1 MELMSPSMP
10 SINTSGL
17 ASEPSPI
24 VPVPRILMLI
34 LLSNAPLVVVI
45 CNPGTTPCRACTA
58 FCTGRDVSASESTV
72 PTEPVRLTFFC
83 VPKPTTTTSSKVL
96 VSSCSMILRTDCPVY
111 FTSFVVYPTNEI
123 CRILPF
129 FTPSRVNRPSMSV
142 VVPFVVPLTTTV
154 APITVPKASSTV
166 PVTFPFCWEILVLG

>member
-45 CNPGTTPCRACTA
+45 CNPGTTPCRA
-58 FCTGRDVSASESTV
+58 
-72 PTEPVRLTFFC
+72 
-83 VPKPTTTTSSKVL
+83 
-96 VSSCSMILRTDCPVY
+96 CSMILRTDCPVY

-166 PVTFPFCWEILVLG
+166 PVTFPFCWEILVLGWLGICSAIPVTGKLKAPAKLLWMK

>member
-10 SINTSGL
+10 SINTSGF

-45 CNPGTTPCRACTA
+45 CNPGTTPAGLVQH
-58 FCTGRDVSASESTV
+58 F
-72 PTEPVRLTFFC
+72 VRGGMRVLLSLRYLRNRSGWLSF
-83 VPKPTTTTSSKVL
+83 VYQNLKPTTTSSKVL

-111 FTSFVVYPTNEI
+111 FTSFRSISTNEI
-123 CRILPF
+123 CRILF
-129 FTPSRVNRPSMSV
+129 LPSKVNRPSMSV
-142 VVPFVVPLTTTV
+142 VVPFVVP
-154 APITVPKASSTV
+154 
-166 PVTFPFCWEILVLG
+166 